1 MPIDANYKSHDIH
14 VTAFELP
21 ATREWE
27 PRITICWSEGS
38 YIMIKLPDI
47 APKHFSTR
55 EEAENYASA
64 FAKKWID
71 DGKPSFHDGGRAP
84 ASE

>member
-1 MPIDANYKSHDIH
+1 
-14 VTAFELP
+14 
-21 ATREWE
+21 
-27 PRITICWSEGS
+27 
-38 YIMIKLPDI
+38 MIKLPDI

-71 DGKPSFHDGGRAP
+71 DGKPSFHDGGGAP